1 MAWVDGEIGSQ
12 ESEGMLP
19 LLPSETPPPHKSVF
33 VGDLRLADFKQL
45 LASRGIQV
53 GNPSFSV
60 WIICCV
66 DCRARVDTVDLYP
79 YIRDMICFTFLQ
91 AEFAG
96 GVLRCGDAF
105 AVRKVRFAA
114 LTCSL

>member
-45 LASRGIQV
+45 LATKGIQIEILFL
-53 GNPSFSV
+53 SFGFLHGCISGKGLTYKT
-60 WIICCV
+60 CTHHNC
-66 DCRARVDTVDLYP
+66 
-79 YIRDMICFTFLQ
+79 DMIGLLAVQ

-96 GVLRCGDAF
+96 GILRCGDAF
-105 AVRKVRFAA
+105 AVRKVGF
-114 LTCSL
+114 CNS